1 MLCILGN
8 GKRLPPML
16 VFKGVPEGTIE
27 KRLNKLPE
35 VINHKIYIA
44 CQSNAWVDSSTFVK
58 WLNRIWFKTYPYKP
72 IKGSI
77 LYYDKAPSHLTE
89 EVTNMFAEN
98 NCYYRLIPSGLTSY
112 CQPLDLSINKP
123 FKDSIKLKHR
133 QFCINNKNTAKPT
146 PEDMVRW
153 VSEIWWS
160 NNITEETIK
169 HSFKKGGIILKND
182 GTEDELFIWPKS
194 PDYILIE
201 DLPELKNEKTFNVF
215 NLNSQDSE
223 DSGNDGSDGDEDVLF
238 DYDRYSIS
246 SIRKEVVK
254 NLRINYSNEDIE
266 IDDED
271 NLTKNYEYYEAF
283 GYV

>member
-1 MLCILGN
+1 
-8 GKRLPPML
+8 
-16 VFKGVPEGTIE
+16 
-27 KRLNKLPE
+27 
-35 VINHKIYIA
+35 
-44 CQSNAWVDSSTFVK
+44 
-58 WLNRIWFKTYPYKP
+58 
-72 IKGSI
+72 
-77 LYYDKAPSHLTE
+77 
-89 EVTNMFAEN
+89 
-98 NCYYRLIPSGLTSY
+98 
-112 CQPLDLSINKP
+112 
-123 FKDSIKLKHR
+123 
-133 QFCINNKNTAKPT
+133 
-146 PEDMVRW
+146 MVRW

-223 DSGNDGSDGDEDVLF
+223 DSGNDGSDGYEDVLF

-254 NLRINYSNEDIE
+254 NLRINNSIEDIE